1 MAGPE
6 NPGPELLILKQG
18 QSNTMKAEYGLL
30 PAMTAR
36 GASLAG
42 AERWQTPELKRF
54 GSIQELTA
62 GGTWYNNE
70 GAKPEGSPGW
80 EFVLP

>member
-1 MAGPE
+1 
-6 NPGPELLILKQG
+6 
-18 QSNTMKAEYGLL
+18 
-30 PAMTAR
+30 MTAR

-70 GAKPEGSPGW
+70 GDKPAGSPGW